1 MNQANIK
8 LCKNPNKL
16 SSFFKME
23 IVTILLITVTGII
36 YNGGMILN
44 PYFQG
49 RLIDLVNG
57 LTNTS
62 NYLNVVYL
70 VLIYVGCIF
79 IVQVSRALKRFYVRK
94 FSYNTTSSMRLIIF
108 NNILNTPLSEL
119 ENQNIGK
126 LIALNISDVNKTVEG
141 LRKALTEIF
150 DTLLLFVFYICY
162 LFLFDI
168 KATLF
173 SLIPVVF
180 SVFLA
185 FLIRKLVY
193 RYSLLSR
200 KANSKI
206 TSSTYDLVDN
216 TLLYKIYGQQQSNLK
231 KYNLYLSEYEKYNRK
246 VLLLNDISKPLVNII
261 SLVGLVP
268 IIYFCLP
275 LVINQTELTYK
286 IFGDTSIW
294 TIGVFTTYISTFVL
308 LSSKASHTTKLFTS
322 INEGKASYKQIKELI
337 KPYKNY
343 PTSNKTLD
351 NITVKFN
358 NYSIK
363 INDKTYINNLNLELK
378 KGDKLFVSGIINTGK
393 SLFLKSLIQV
403 IPYQGDLLINNKQVS
418 SYSNSVISNNIAYL
432 GHKNELFTSSIKENI
447 EFDKNEDVIS
457 YLQDVDFI
465 TDLQSME
472 DKENTII
479 GNRGVKLSGGQ
490 QQRLCIARTLF
501 ENKNIVLLDDPFSS
515 LDYKTE
521 EKIINNIYSRC
532 NDSILIITSHR
543 LSFFKDQDKILFLN
557 PDGSYIY
564 GSHSYLMENS
574 NMYKQLFLI
583 QQKGGNYE
591 KK

>member
-1 MNQANIK
+1 MDNTNIK
-8 LCKNPNKL
+8 LCNNPSKL
-16 SSFFKME
+16 SSFLKME
-23 IVTILLITVTGII
+23 IVTILIIAITGII

-57 LTNTS
+57 LTKS
-62 NYLNVVYL
+62 SDYLKVVYL

-79 IVQVSRALKRFYVRK
+79 IVQVSRALKRFFVRK
-94 FSYNTTSSMRLIIF
+94 FGYNTTSSMRLIIF
-108 NNILNTPLSEL
+108 NNILNTPLNEL

-126 LIALNISDVNKTVEG
+126 LIACNISDVNKTVEG

-150 DTLLLFVFYICY
+150 DTILLFIFYICY

-168 KATLF
+168 KATLL
-173 SLIPVVF
+173 SLIPVIF
-180 SVFLA
+180 SIFLA

-193 RYSLLSR
+193 KYSLLSR

-216 TLLYKIYGQQQSNLK
+216 TLIYKIYGQQQSNLK
-231 KYNLYLSEYEKYNRK
+231 KYNSYLSEYEKYNRK

-261 SLVGLVP
+261 SLIGLVP
-268 IIYFCLP
+268 IIYYCLP
-275 LVINQTELTYK
+275 LVINQNELTFK
-286 IFGDTSIW
+286 IFGDTTIW

-308 LSSKASHTTKLFTS
+308 LSSKASHTSKLFTS
-322 INEGKASYKQIKELI
+322 INEGKASYRQIKDLI
-337 KPYKNY
+337 KPYKKY
-343 PTSNKTLD
+343 PTSNQVLT
-351 NITVKFN
+351 NPSIKFN

-403 IPYQGDLLINNKQVS
+403 IPYQGELYINNTPLKD
-418 SYSNSVISNNIAYL
+418 YPNPIISNNIAYL
-432 GHKNELFTSSIKENI
+432 GHKSELFTSSIKENI
-447 EFDKNEDVIS
+447 EFDKNEDVLT
-457 YLQDVDFI
+457 YLKDVDFM
-465 TDLQSME
+465 TDLESME
-472 DKENTII
+472 EKENTII

-490 QQRLCIARTLF
+490 QQRISIARTLF

-521 EKIINNIYSRC
+521 DKIINNIYSRC
-532 NDSILIITSHR
+532 KDSILIITSHR

-574 NMYKQLFLI
+574 SMYKQLYLI
-583 QQKGGNYE
+583 QQKGGNYA
-591 KK
+591 K